1 MKKLIFIFCFSFL
14 FSNAQEKI
22 NTVNYKALAAEKF
35 SEGENANKDLGF
47 IDDML
52 KDSEINFELVFD
64 KNQAV
69 YMAIDRLDINES
81 KANMAQIIFGAKN
94 IYYLNSKSR
103 EFIIQMEAYG
113 ETFLIPINSW
123 EWYVTNESKK
133 IGKYTCYKATTTMTV
148 ENSKGIFKHPVT
160 AWFTNE
166 IPVSFGP
173 KGYYGLPGLILEL
186 HEGKQ
191 IHVAQNVKLS
201 QDSDVTIAKPI
212 KGLKMTQKE
221 FDNIGKEMDENNQ
234 KRN

>member
-1 MKKLIFIFCFSFL
+1 
-14 FSNAQEKI
+14 
-22 NTVNYKALAAEKF
+22 
-35 SEGENANKDLGF
+35 
-47 IDDML
+47 
-52 KDSEINFELVFD
+52 
-64 KNQAV
+64 
-69 YMAIDRLDINES
+69 
-81 KANMAQIIFGAKN
+81 
-94 IYYLNSKSR
+94 
-103 EFIIQMEAYG
+103 
-113 ETFLIPINSW
+113 
-123 EWYVTNESKK
+123 
-133 IGKYTCYKATTTMTV
+133 MTV